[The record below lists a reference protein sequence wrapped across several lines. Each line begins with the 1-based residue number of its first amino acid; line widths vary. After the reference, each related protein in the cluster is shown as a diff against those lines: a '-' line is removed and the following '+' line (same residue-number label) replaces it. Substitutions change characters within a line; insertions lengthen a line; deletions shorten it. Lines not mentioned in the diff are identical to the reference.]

1 MPKMKESLKGQI
13 NRDLTSV
20 TPSNIRTFDAQ
31 VSSIEGIVKLTL
43 GEPDFNVP
51 AAMKEAAIQAIEA
64 NDSHYTPS
72 AGTDSLRRAIAHF
85 LADRYQLNYDPQ
97 KEIAVTVGATE
108 AIFASL
114 EAILNPGDKVLI
126 PTPTFPLYETVV
138 QMLGA
143 QPVLIDTSATGFI
156 LTPELLSTTLEREGP
171 VKALVLNYPSN
182 PTGVIYDADQLKALA
197 AVIDR
202 TSLFVIA
209 DEIYSELIYS
219 GTHTSLATYLPE
231 QTLVING
238 ASKSHAMT
246 GYRIGFIAGPAE
258 LMKVVTMVHSLL
270 VTSPSNPAMAAA
282 VAAFGTKAGRQATLT
297 MKKAYQE
304 RRDFMLTALS
314 AVGFEIAS
322 PNGAFYLFAKL
333 PEQFNNKDEAFA
345 TALAKEGAVAVIP
358 GSYFGPGGAGY
369 LRLSYATSMKNLRL
383 AAERIQSFVATHD
396 HL

>member
-20 TPSNIRTFDAQ
+20 APSNIRTFDAQ

-51 AAMKEAAIQAIEA
+51 TAMKEAAIQAIEA

-126 PTPTFPLYETVV
+126 PTPAFPLYETVV

-143 QPVLIDTSATGFI
+143 QPVLIDTSATGFV

-171 VKALVLNYPSN
+171 VKTLVLNYPSN
-182 PTGVIYDADQLKALA
+182 PTGVTYDADQLKALA

-282 VAAFGTKAGRQATLT
+282 VAAFGTEAGRQATLT

-314 AVGFEIAS
+314 AAGFEIAS

-358 GSYFGPGGAGY
+358 GLYFGPGGAGY

>member
-20 TPSNIRTFDAQ
+20 APSNIRTFDAQ

-51 AAMKEAAIQAIEA
+51 TAMKEAAIQAIEA

-126 PTPTFPLYETVV
+126 PTPAFPLYETVV

-143 QPVLIDTSATGFI
+143 QPVLIDTSATGFV

-182 PTGVIYDADQLKALA
+182 PTGVTYDVDQLKALA

-282 VAAFGTKAGRQATLT
+282 VAAFGTEAGRQATLT

-314 AVGFEIAS
+314 AAGFEIAS

-358 GSYFGPGGAGY
+358 GLYFGPGGAGY

>member
-20 TPSNIRTFDAQ
+20 APSNIRTFDAQ
-31 VSSIEGIVKLTL
+31 VSSIDGIVKLTL

-51 AAMKEAAIQAIEA
+51 TAMKEAAIQAIEA

-72 AGTDSLRRAIAHF
+72 AGTDSLRHAIAHF

-143 QPVLIDTSATGFI
+143 QPVLIDTSATDFV
-156 LTPELLSTTLEREGP
+156 LTPELLSTTLEKEGP

-182 PTGVIYDADQLKALA
+182 PTGVTYDADQLKALA

-282 VAAFGTKAGRQATLT
+282 VAAFGTEAGRQATLT

-314 AVGFEIAS
+314 AAGFEIAS